1 MNPTSERIYSIRH
14 PNHKNIALQVTPAA
28 ERKLR
33 QGHPWLFDQ
42 AIRKQSQ
49 TGQPGDLAIIFDQK
63 RRFLA
68 AGLYDPYSPI
78 RVRVLQHHQP
88 ATIDAGWFQQKI
100 LAAFHARAD
109 IPENTN
115 GFRLIHGENDG
126 LPGLVLDQYARTW
139 VLKIY
144 SACWIPYLADLLP
157 LWANSAP
164 ERILL
169 KLSREVAARP
179 EALFGLKDGDL
190 IYGTPINSPIL
201 FQENG
206 LTFEADPIHGHKTG
220 FYLDQRDNR
229 ARVEALSTS
238 ADVLNIFA
246 YTGGFSLYAARGG
259 AKTITSVDIS
269 QLALD
274 AAERNFAHNQQHPN
288 IQAAKHIPICGDAFG
303 SLTQLFT
310 KNQRYDLVIIDPPSF
325 AKSRAEIQS
334 ALRAYQRLT
343 RLGLQVLKPGGILVQ
358 ASCSSRISS
367 ESFYIHIHQAA
378 MQMGVILRQLESSGH
393 PSDHPIGFPEGEYL
407 KCLFAI
413 KEE

>member
-1 MNPTSERIYSIRH
+1 MNPISERILHIKR
-14 PNHKNIALQVTPAA
+14 PNHKNMALQVTPAA

-33 QGHPWLFDQ
+33 QGHPWLFGQ
-42 AIRKQSQ
+42 AIRKQSRA
-49 TGQPGDLAIIFDQK
+49 GQAGDLAIIFDQK

-68 AGLYDPYSPI
+68 AGLYDPVSPI

-88 ATIDAGWFQQKI
+88 STINANWFLQKI
-100 LAAFHARAD
+100 QAAFKVRTNIPAD
-109 IPENTN
+109 TN
-115 GFRLIHGENDG
+115 GYRLIHGENDG

-144 SACWIPYLADLLP
+144 SACWIPYLVDLLP
-157 LWANSAP
+157 LWANYAP

-169 KLSREVAARP
+169 KLSRAVAARP

-190 IYGTPINSPIL
+190 IYGTPIQSPLL

-229 ARVEALSTS
+229 TRVEALAAN
-238 ADVLNIFA
+238 ADALNIFA
-246 YTGGFSLYAARGG
+246 YSGGFSLYAARGG

-269 QLALD
+269 QLALA
-274 AAERNFAHNQQHPN
+274 AAERNFAHNHQHPN
-288 IQAAKHIPICGDAFG
+288 IQAATHIPICGDAFDI
-303 SLTQLFT
+303 LTQLSA
-310 KNQRYDLVIIDPPSF
+310 KNERYDLVILDPPSF
-325 AKSRAEIQS
+325 AKSRGEIQS
-334 ALRAYQRLT
+334 ALYAYQRLT

-358 ASCSSRISS
+358 ASCSSRISA
-367 ESFYIHIHQAA
+367 ESFYTHIHQAA
-378 MQMGVILRQLESSGH
+378 IQMGVRLRPLESSGH

-413 KEE
+413 KEK

>member
-1 MNPTSERIYSIRH
+1 MNPISERIYSIER

-33 QGHPWLFDQ
+33 QGHPWLFNQ

-49 TGQPGDLAIIFDQK
+49 TGQAGDLAIIFDQK

-68 AGLYDPYSPI
+68 AGLYDPHSPI

-88 ATIDAGWFQQKI
+88 ATIDTGWFQQKI
-100 LAAFHARAD
+100 QDAFNARAD
-109 IPENTN
+109 IPANTN
-115 GFRLIHGENDG
+115 GYRLIHGENDG

-139 VLKIY
+139 ALKIY
-144 SACWIPYLADLLP
+144 SACWIPYLVDLLP
-157 LWANSAP
+157 LWAEYAP

-169 KLSREVAARP
+169 KLSREVAAHP

-190 IYGTPINSPIL
+190 IYGTPIDNPIL

-229 ARVEALSTS
+229 ARVEALAAN

-246 YTGGFSLYAARGG
+246 YTGGFSLYAARGC
-259 AKTITSVDIS
+259 AKTVTSVDIS
-269 QLALD
+269 QPALN
-274 AAERNFAHNQQHPN
+274 AAGRNFSHNQQHPN
-288 IQAAKHIPICGDAFG
+288 IQTAKHTPVCGDAFEI
-303 SLTQLFT
+303 LTQLSN

-343 RLGLQVLKPGGILVQ
+343 RLGLQVLKPSGVLVQ

-367 ESFYIHIHQAA
+367 KSFYTHIHEAA
-378 MQMGVILRQLESSGH
+378 MQVGVTLRQMESSGH

-407 KCLFAI
+407 KCLFAV